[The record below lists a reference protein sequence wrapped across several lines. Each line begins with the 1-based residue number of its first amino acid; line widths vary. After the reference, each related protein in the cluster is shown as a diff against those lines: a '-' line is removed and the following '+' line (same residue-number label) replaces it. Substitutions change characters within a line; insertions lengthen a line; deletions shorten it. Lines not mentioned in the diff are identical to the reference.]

1 MDLIFILN
9 MLQVKKVCFHTVPQ
23 AAVYSDDP
31 LLKAEIVK
39 GGADN
44 DFRQNESYSY

>member
-9 MLQVKKVCFHTVPQ
+9 MLQVKKVCFHSVPQ

-31 LLKAEIVK
+31 LAEIVK
-39 GGADN
+39 KRGGG
-44 DFRQNESYSY
+44 EL